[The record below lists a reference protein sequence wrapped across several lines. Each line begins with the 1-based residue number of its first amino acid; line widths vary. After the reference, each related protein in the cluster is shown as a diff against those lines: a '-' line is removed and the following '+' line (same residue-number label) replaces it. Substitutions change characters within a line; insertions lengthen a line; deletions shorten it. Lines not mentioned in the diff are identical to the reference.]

1 MDIYLY
7 AKKRYLPFKVGLS
20 NWVMINYFTCTCSAF
35 STDFYGKETRDGKGS
50 HMVKV
55 KLQFHTYEYIS
66 SGNLLLLVG
75 V

>member
-1 MDIYLY
+1 
-7 AKKRYLPFKVGLS
+7 
-20 NWVMINYFTCTCSAF
+20 MINYFTCTCSAF